1 MAMLISNGGEGSN
14 YDPGSVCV
22 VHLSQSDIALVIDAL
37 LQAEMTLPLLDPRY
51 REMKAV
57 DHLRA
62 RQLALAN
69 QFEEL
74 LANERSARS
83 SGIEFR
89 LLQSEE

>member
-1 MAMLISNGGEGSN
+1 MAVLISNGDEGPN
-14 YDPGSVCV
+14 HHLGAVCL

-51 REMKAV
+51 KDMRTV